1 MNPVP
6 WTETGTGLRLA
17 VRVTPR
23 GGADRI
29 DGTSIRD
36 DGKAVLNVRVR
47 AAPEDGAANDAV
59 RALLADRLGL
69 AARDIRLAGGRAARL
84 KIFDLAGDARLLA
97 ERANTL
103 FAKASP

>member
-1 MNPVP
+1 MSPVP
-6 WTETGTGLRLA
+6 WTETRTGLRLA

-29 DGTSIRD
+29 DGAGIRD

-69 AARDIRLAGGRAARL
+69 PARDIRLAAGATARL
-84 KIFDLAGDARLLA
+84 KLFDLAGDARLLA
-97 ERANTL
+97 ERARTL
-103 FAKASP
+103 FAKAQP